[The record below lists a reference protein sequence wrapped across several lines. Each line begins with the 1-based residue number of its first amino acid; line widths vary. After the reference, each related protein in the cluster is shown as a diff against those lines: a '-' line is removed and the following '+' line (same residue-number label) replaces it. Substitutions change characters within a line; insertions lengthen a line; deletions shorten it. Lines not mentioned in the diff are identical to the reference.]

1 MLDILQNPFVGVHEL
16 RKELTRLLDVVRTAG
31 DDIVITQQGKP
42 VAVLLDV
49 EKYLEMRE
57 AIRDL
62 SDTQYLQKLITAKR
76 EMEEGKGTPAEEV
89 YRDAGLM

>member
-1 MLDILQNPFVGVHEL
+1 MIDLLQNPFFGVHEL
-16 RKELTRLLDVVRTAG
+16 RKELTRLLELVHNEGA
-31 DDIVITQQGKP
+31 DIVVTQQGKP

-62 SDTQYLQKLITAKR
+62 SDPQYAKELIAAKS
-76 EMEEGKGTPAEEV
+76 EMAEGKAIPGEEV
-89 YRDAGLM
+89 YREAGLS